1 MTNKYFDEQLENMG
15 LLFSVGNEEKEYIA
29 ECIENRDGKFCEIRE
44 LVDAFALETE
54 RLTAAL
60 DTIKNEYLS
69 HSELLIGA
77 VKKYCDT
84 LTTDGIWSNVDKS
97 EAAKK
102 LHTYYAFTKRIGEL
116 EKIRLY
122 DFSETVNTEEA
133 FERSLFISERIRLF
147 EISLSMS
154 NCDKNETDSIK
165 EKHFLSAKKTSEV
178 ADAYFAVMQ
187 TMTSN
192 EKALGEFLA
201 ALRAAV
207 DENNKGERMNLTSAK
222 NCCLSFLSKYRKV

>member
-1 MTNKYFDEQLENMG
+1 MTNKYLEDMDFLSSISYEQ
-15 LLFSVGNEEKEYIA
+15 KEYIK
-29 ECIENRDGKFCEIRE
+29 ECIENRDGKLCEIRE
-44 LVDAFALETE
+44 LVDAFSFAAE
-54 RLTAAL
+54 RSRAAL
-60 DTIKNEYLS
+60 DTIKQEYLRY
-69 HSELLIGA
+69 SELLIGA
-77 VKKYCDT
+77 VKKYFDT

-97 EAAKK
+97 EATKK

-201 ALRAAV
+201 SLRAAV
-207 DENNKGERMNLTSAK
+207 DENNKGERMNLTSAR
-222 NCCLSFLSKYRKV
+222 NCCLSFLSKYRQV

>member
-1 MTNKYFDEQLENMG
+1 MG

-102 LHTYYAFTKRIGEL
+102 LHTYYAFTKRIEEL
-116 EKIRLY
+116 ERMRLY
-122 DFSETVNTEEA
+122 DVPWSVKAGDN
-133 FERSLFISERIRLF
+133 FERSLFISGKISLF
-147 EISLSMS
+147 EISLSISKKDM
-154 NCDKNETDSIK
+154 EEFYAVR
-165 EKHFLSAKKTSEV
+165 EKHYLSAQKASRLTSTCF
-178 ADAYFAVMQ
+178 DVMQ
-187 TMTSN
+187 TMSAN

-207 DENNKGERMNLTSAK
+207 DENNKGERMNLTSAR

>member
-1 MTNKYFDEQLENMG
+1 MG

-84 LTTDGIWSNVDKS
+84 LTTDGIWRNVDKS

-102 LHTYYAFTKRIGEL
+102 LHTYYTFTKRIEEL
-116 EKIRLY
+116 ERMRLY
-122 DFSETVNTEEA
+122 DVPWSVKAGDN
-133 FERSLFISERIRLF
+133 FERSLFISGKISLF
-147 EISLSMS
+147 EISLSISKKDM
-154 NCDKNETDSIK
+154 EEFYAVR
-165 EKHFLSAKKTSEV
+165 EKHFLSVEKASRLTSTCF
-178 ADAYFAVMQ
+178 DVMQ
-187 TMTSN
+187 TMSAN

-201 ALRAAV
+201 SLRAAV
-207 DENNKGERMNLTSAK
+207 DENNKGERMNLTSAR
-222 NCCLSFLSKYRKV
+222 NCCLSFLSKYRQV